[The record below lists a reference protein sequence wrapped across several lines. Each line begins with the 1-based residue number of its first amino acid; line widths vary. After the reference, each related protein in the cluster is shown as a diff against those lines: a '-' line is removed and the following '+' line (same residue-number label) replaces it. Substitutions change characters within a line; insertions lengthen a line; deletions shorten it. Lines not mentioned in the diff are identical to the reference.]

1 MIRLKRAYESAASD
15 DGARFLVERLWPR
28 GIKKEALPLR
38 AWVKEVAPSDSLR
51 RWFGHD
57 PKKWKEF
64 RRRYFAELDRN
75 AAAVEPLLE
84 AARQGDVT
92 LVYSAHDTEH
102 NNAVAL
108 RDYLEAKVKKGRHRS
123 AAGRTKGA

>member
-28 GIKKEALPLR
+28 GMKKEALPLR
-38 AWVKEVAPSDSLR
+38 AWMKEVAPSDLLR

-57 PKKWKEF
+57 PKKWEEF
-64 RRRYFAELDRN
+64 RRRYFAELDAN
-75 AAAVEPLLE
+75 AAAFEPLLE
-84 AARQGDVT
+84 TARQGDVT

-108 RDYLEAKVKKGRHRS
+108 RDYLEAKVKKGHRRS